1 MKLSEFIQNI
11 IRNFLII
18 FASIIIIITILRQI
32 YYPNMAFDLKS
43 IYIIIAFSF
52 LSALTGF
59 MLYSPNEISE
69 KKMRIKIAI
78 HFFTLEIL
86 LITLGSILGIVKS
99 GLNVIIIALQI
110 AVIYIIVRL
119 LSWKN
124 DIKEARKI
132 NEKLKTFKKNDNESS
147 RKS

>member
-1 MKLSEFIQNI
+1 MKFSEFVQNI
-11 IRNFLII
+11 IRDFLII
-18 FASIIIIITILRQI
+18 FASLIIIITILRQI
-32 YYPNMAFDLKS
+32 FYPNMAFDLKS
-43 IYIIIAFSF
+43 IYIIISFSF

-59 MLYSPNEISE
+59 ILYSPNKISE

-86 LITLGSILGIVKS
+86 LITLSSIFDIVKS
-99 GLNVIIIALQI
+99 GLDVIIIALQI

-124 DIKEARKI
+124 DIKEAQKI
-132 NEKLKTFKKNDNESS
+132 NEKLKTFKKNDNE
-147 RKS
+147 

>member
-1 MKLSEFIQNI
+1 MKFSEFVQNI
-11 IRNFLII
+11 IRDFLII
-18 FASIIIIITILRQI
+18 FASLIIIITILRQI
-32 YYPNMAFDLKS
+32 FYPNMAFDLKS
-43 IYIIIAFSF
+43 IYIIISFSF

-59 MLYSPNEISE
+59 ILYSPNKISE

-86 LITLGSILGIVKS
+86 LITLSSIFDVVKS
-99 GLNVIIIALQI
+99 GLDVIIIALQI

-124 DIKEARKI
+124 DIKEAKKI
-132 NEKLKTFKKNDNESS
+132 NEKLKTFKKNDNE
-147 RKS
+147 

>member
-1 MKLSEFIQNI
+1 MKFSEFVQNI
-11 IRNFLII
+11 IRDFLII
-18 FASIIIIITILRQI
+18 FASLIIIITILRQI
-32 YYPNMAFDLKS
+32 FYPNMAFALKS
-43 IYIIIAFSF
+43 IYIIISFSF

-59 MLYSPNEISE
+59 ILYSPNKISE

-86 LITLGSILGIVKS
+86 LITLSSIFGIVKS
-99 GLNVIIIALQI
+99 GLDLIIIALQI

-124 DIKEARKI
+124 DIKEAKKI
-132 NEKLKTFKKNDNESS
+132 NEKLKTFKKNDNE
-147 RKS
+147 

>member
-1 MKLSEFIQNI
+1 MKLSEFVKNI
-11 IRNFLII
+11 IRDFLII

-32 YYPNMAFDLKS
+32 YYPDMAFDLKS

-59 MLYSPNEISE
+59 ILYSSNEISE

-86 LITLGSILGIVKS
+86 LITLGSIFDIVKS
-99 GLNVIIIALQI
+99 GSDVIILALQI

-124 DIKEARKI
+124 DIKDAQKI
-132 NEKLKTFKKNDNESS
+132 NEKLKAFKKNDNE
-147 RKS
+147 

>member
-1 MKLSEFIQNI
+1 MKLSEFVQNI
-11 IRNFLII
+11 IKDFLII

-43 IYIIIAFSF
+43 IYIIILFSF

-59 MLYSPNEISE
+59 ILYSPNEISE
-69 KKMRIKIAI
+69 KKMRIKMAI

-86 LITLGSILGIVKS
+86 VITLASIFGIVKS
-99 GLNVIIIALQI
+99 GLDVIIIALQI
-110 AVIYIIVRL
+110 VVIYIIVRL

-124 DIKEARKI
+124 DIKDAKKI
-132 NEKLKTFKKNDNESS
+132 NEKLKTFKKNDHE
-147 RKS
+147 